1 MRGYQ
6 KRVVFLKNIE
16 SAMFD
21 EAYFI
26 IKPSYSA
33 SDEKKR
39 KETDL
44 INEANRIIEESVGLC
59 NKRKGAIGIKETII
73 FTLGFLISSII
84 IMLTVSLIWKLSLI
98 RSLLTILHL

>member
-16 SAMFD
+16 SAIFD

-59 NKRKGAIGIKETII
+59 NKRNGAIGIKETII
-73 FTLGFLISSII
+73 FTLGFLISSI
-84 IMLTVSLIWKLSLI
+84 MFLVLFDVL
-98 RSLLTILHL
+98 